1 MPSNK
6 KYKTFNVYLEEEYQ
20 AVLKEHAKA
29 SDISVSQLL
38 RNLINKYVR
47 ADSSTTKVVLNI
59 PKEITKDSE
68 ELDKWLTMKKNALMH
83 YFKDSSHS

>member
-20 AVLKEHAKA
+20 AVLKESAKL

-38 RNLINKYVR
+38 RNLINKYVKVE
-47 ADSSTTKVVLNI
+47 AGTKKVVLNI
-59 PKEITKDSE
+59 PIEVVQNSE
-68 ELDKWLTMKKNALMH
+68 ELDKWLTTKKNALMN
-83 YFKDSSHS
+83 YFKTSSH